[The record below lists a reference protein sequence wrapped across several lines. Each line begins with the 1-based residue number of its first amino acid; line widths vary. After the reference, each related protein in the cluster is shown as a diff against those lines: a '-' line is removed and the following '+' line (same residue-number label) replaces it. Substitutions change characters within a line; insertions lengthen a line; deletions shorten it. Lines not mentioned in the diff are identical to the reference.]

1 MEGRHR
7 PDGRKIQ
14 EFHHAGLES
23 SACSGMASECDSMHQ
38 LQGLQPVSSL
48 RDLTMEKKELN
59 DFLGTQEV
67 MLKRAKTVLEQYY
80 GLDTENINVYSVRGN
95 GNGTVKIWIKYKWG
109 GSYERDSIVIPK
121 WRMLIK

>member
-1 MEGRHR
+1 
-7 PDGRKIQ
+7 
-14 EFHHAGLES
+14 
-23 SACSGMASECDSMHQ
+23 
-38 LQGLQPVSSL
+38 
-48 RDLTMEKKELN
+48 MEKKELN